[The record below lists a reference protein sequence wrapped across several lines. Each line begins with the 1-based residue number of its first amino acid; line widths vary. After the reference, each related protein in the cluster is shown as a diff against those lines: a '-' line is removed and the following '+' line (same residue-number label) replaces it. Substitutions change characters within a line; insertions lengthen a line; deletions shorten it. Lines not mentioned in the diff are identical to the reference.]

1 MSRRQIIRIYTI
13 GETEVPV
20 DITFVVKPRIDYS
33 IESGVSG
40 SVVKTGIFFPDH
52 DQKNIDFDVYY
63 VRSDYI
69 PIKAFLMDH
78 ELVVL
83 MMFDSNKTFKLSTEV
98 PLASVKIKNY
108 DRIAFVDAKKDNIK
122 FKTNEVDI
130 NEDSNT
136 DSNPKPRI

>member
-13 GETEVPV
+13 SESEVPI
-20 DITFVVKPRIDYS
+20 DNTFVVKSRI
-33 IESGVSG
+33 EFHMEAGQNNKL
-40 SVVKTGIFFPDH
+40 VKTGIFFPDH
-52 DQKNIDFDVYY
+52 DQKDIDFDVYY

-69 PIKAFLMDH
+69 PVKAFLVNH

-83 MMFDSNKTFKLSTEV
+83 MMFDSEESFTLFTEV
-98 PLASVKIKNY
+98 GLASVKVRNY
-108 DRIAFVDAKKDNIK
+108 DRIAFVDMKKDNIK
-122 FKTNEVDI
+122 LKTNEVDI